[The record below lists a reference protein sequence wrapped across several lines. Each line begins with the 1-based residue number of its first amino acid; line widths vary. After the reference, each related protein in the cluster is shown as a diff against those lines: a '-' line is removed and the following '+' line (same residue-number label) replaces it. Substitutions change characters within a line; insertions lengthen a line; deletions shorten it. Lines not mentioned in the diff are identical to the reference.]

1 MYQKDLME
9 ESLLCQWCFHIIFT
23 YFLFDIYFVDT
34 DQDEAEIASRWENQA
49 RPEQREPYNSDWS
62 TWLIMAG
69 RGFGKTRTGSETCW
83 DWIKNERYKNIAFVG
98 QTMIE
103 ARQVMVEGE
112 SGLLSVIPEGSL
124 ERYDRQ
130 NGLLLFK
137 NGAEVRIYGADTYE
151 RLRGPQFDAAWVDEL
166 AKFKKTEKFWEQL
179 MLCLRLGND
188 PKCIVTTTP
197 RNNPLL
203 SKLINDEK
211 CIVTRGSTLDN
222 AANLAPKFLENIK
235 KQFHGTRLEAQEI
248 YARLLSESTGAL
260 WTRDMICYE
269 SPPNDDWRR
278 VVVAV
283 DPAVTDYETSD
294 EAGIMV
300 IGLHSNQKAY
310 VLEDA
315 SHKAKPSEWVKKVV
329 ELYYKYQADR
339 VVAEVN
345 KGGDMVQDLLMACDR
360 HIAYKGVRATRGKG
374 IRAEPIVS
382 LYEQGKVLHNKHF
395 LELEDQLCSYVP
407 EVSSKS
413 PDRLD
418 ALVWG
423 LTDLFLAGEAMHE
436 YKAWV

>member
-1 MYQKDLME
+1 MTEVLIDQQKLHSILTRYLLGLSAKYQE
-9 ESLLCQWCFHIIFT
+9 QI
-23 YFLFDIYFVDT
+23 
-34 DQDEAEIASRWENQA
+34 QAEFAKLWENCA
-49 RPEQREPYNSDWS
+49 RLEQREPTQPNWNV
-62 TWLIMAG
+62 WLIMAG

-83 DWIKNERYKNIAFVG
+83 NWIKNDRYKHIAFVG

-103 ARQVMVEGE
+103 ARQVMVDGE
-112 SGLLSVIPEGSL
+112 SGLLSVIPEDAL
-124 ERYDRQ
+124 EKYDRQ
-130 NGLLLFK
+130 NGWLLFK
-137 NGAEVRIYGADTYE
+137 NGAEVRIYGADAYE

-203 SKLINDEK
+203 TKLINDEK
-211 CIVTRGSTLDN
+211 CVVTRGSTFDN
-222 AANLAPKFLENIK
+222 AANLAPGFLENIK
-235 KQFHGTRLEAQEI
+235 KQFQGTRLEVQEI
-248 YARLLSESTGAL
+248 YAHMLSEANGAL
-260 WTRDMICYE
+260 WKREMICYE
-269 SPPNDDWRR
+269 HPPNDDWRR
-278 VVVAV
+278 IVVAV

-294 EAGIMV
+294 ETGIVV

-310 VLEDA
+310 VLDDV
-315 SHKAKPSEWVKKVV
+315 SYKAKPSEWVKKVV
-329 ELYYKYQADR
+329 ELYHKYKADR

-345 KGGDMVQDLLMACDR
+345 KGGDMVQDLLRSYDR
-360 HIAYKGVRATRGKG
+360 HVAYKGVRATRGKG

-382 LYEQGKVLHNKHF
+382 LYEQGKVRHIKPF
-395 LELEDQLCSYVP
+395 FALEEQLCGYIP
-407 EVSSKS
+407 EISSKS

-423 LTDLFLAGEAMHE
+423 LTELFLAGEAMHE

>member
-1 MYQKDLME
+1 MQKN
-9 ESLLCQWCFHIIFT
+9 LLGVLNLCSHLNALIGKFYIDRIIS
-23 YFLFDIYFVDT
+23 
-34 DQDEAEIASRWENQA
+34 DQAKIAKLWENQA
-49 RPEQREPYNSDWS
+49 RPEQLEPSKPNWNV
-62 TWLIMAG
+62 WLIMAG

-83 DWIKNERYKNIAFVG
+83 KWINENRYKHIAFVG
-98 QTMIE
+98 QTIVE

-112 SGLLSVIPEGSL
+112 SGLLNVIPDGVL
-124 ERYDRQ
+124 EKYDRQ

-179 MLCLRLGND
+179 MLCLRLGKE
-188 PKCIVTTTP
+188 PKCIITTTP

-203 SKLINDEK
+203 TKLIDDEN
-211 CIVTRGSTLDN
+211 CVVTRGSTFDN
-222 AANLAPKFLENIK
+222 AANLAPEFLENLK
-235 KQFHGTRLEAQEI
+235 KQFHGTKLEAQEI
-248 YARLLSESTGAL
+248 YARLLTETTGAL
-260 WTRDMICYE
+260 WTRDIIEYE
-269 SPPNDDWRR
+269 HPPNNDWRR
-278 VVVAV
+278 VLVAV
-283 DPAVTDYETSD
+283 DPAVTDYDTSD
-294 EAGIMV
+294 ETGIVV

-315 SHKAKPSEWVKKVV
+315 TYKAKPVEWVKKVV
-329 ELYYKYQADR
+329 ELYHKYQADR

-382 LYEQGKVLHNKHF
+382 LYEQGKVRHSKPF
-395 LELEDQLCSYVP
+395 LELEDQLCGYVP

-418 ALVWG
+418 VLVWG
-423 LTDLFLAGEAMHE
+423 LTDLFLTGEAMHV